1 MHACLAVTVG
11 RTRCLLGAR
20 CLGVACPGGRC
31 LQDGRWALPAGR
43 GLGAALGAALGASG
57 RGGAGLRAAGGA
69 SGRAALGAS
78 GRCALGASGGRCA
91 GRCWALGL
99 ALPDAL
105 HSEACAA

>member
-57 RGGAGLRAAGGA
+57 RGGAA
-69 SGRAALGAS
+69 S
-78 GRCALGASGGRCA
+78 CA
-91 GRCWALGL
+91 GRLWAMRAGRLWGALRWALLGAGL
-99 ALPDAL
+99 G
-105 HSEACAA
+105 AA